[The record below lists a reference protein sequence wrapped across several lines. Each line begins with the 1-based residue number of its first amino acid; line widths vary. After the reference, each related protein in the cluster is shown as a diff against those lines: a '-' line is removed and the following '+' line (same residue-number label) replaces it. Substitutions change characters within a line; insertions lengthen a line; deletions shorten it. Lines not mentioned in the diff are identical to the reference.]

1 MSKVKKLKRVLNRF
15 LYFVLFLFLE
25 DDIKRILK
33 EVQEMEEIELRE
45 REENKKELDK
55 WLK

>member
-25 DDIKRILK
+25 DDIKKVLK
-33 EVQEMEEIELRE
+33 EVQEIEEIELRE
-45 REENKKELDK
+45 REENKEELDK